1 MSKCSRSKNIF
12 WGIVFCLLGSIFA
25 FFFLK
30 KAFLDTT
37 RAYWHR
43 RLAGENNIIEGTVLK
58 SRRWRPKSS
67 RKSKL
72 EKCFVDYSYNVNG
85 KEYIEEDFPV
95 PTEYLSPSN
104 DRQSISLF
112 VSRENPGRSIPTF
125 YVPQHST
132 ILGYASIGLMSAA
145 ASLFFWY
152 LLYLYARGRL
162 TNEILSKK
170 LAQLNR
176 KVI

>member
-1 MSKCSRSKNIF
+1 MSKCSRSQNIF
-12 WGIVFCLLGSIFA
+12 WGIVFCLLGSVFA
-25 FFFLK
+25 FYFLK
-30 KAFLDTT
+30 QAFLDTT

-43 RLAGENNIIEGTVLK
+43 RLSRENNIIEGTVLK

-85 KEYIEEDFPV
+85 KEYTEEDFPV
-95 PTEYLSPSN
+95 PTEYLRQSDGS
-104 DRQSISLF
+104 QSISLF

-125 YVPQHST
+125 YAPQYPT
-132 ILGYASIGLMSAA
+132 TLGYASIGLMSAA
-145 ASLFFWY
+145 ATLFFWY